1 MQEYNQAID
10 DIVKML
16 EGDIAHINAR
26 INKKN
31 LSPYEETRMVEQVRT
46 MGFLKVRIDWM
57 RKGSNFGYLLS
68 PEQHGEDIEHE

>member
-1 MQEYNQAID
+1 MQEYNQAIA

-16 EGDIAHINAR
+16 EGDITYIDER

-31 LSPYEETRMVEQVRT
+31 LSPYEEARMVEQVRT
-46 MGFLKVRIDWM
+46 MGLLKVRIDCM
-57 RKGSNFGYLLS
+57 RKGSNFDYLLS